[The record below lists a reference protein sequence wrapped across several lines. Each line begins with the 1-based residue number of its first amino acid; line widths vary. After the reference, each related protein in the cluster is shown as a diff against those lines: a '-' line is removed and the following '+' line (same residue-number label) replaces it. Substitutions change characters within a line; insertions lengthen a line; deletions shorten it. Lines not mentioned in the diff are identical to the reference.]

1 MFKKIA
7 IIICSFLVV
16 LVTSIPSAYAD
27 GPSFTVLGSKNISIE
42 NKGVVNGKYSLMLK
56 VNDLTDVYSFQL
68 SELMLVSDCSFHVG
82 KMKWTRPEQEKNEF
96 PINWNQN
103 GTYAFYIFHN
113 GKVLAYVRFKLQGF
127 EENGGGSGETV
138 YWGKGA
144 KYYDLPEIEKPSPE
158 DYADY
163 DNKNDGVCTNEKVPD
178 KPNGS
183 GDIEEPKD
191 NNNNGGNGNSGNNG
205 SNEKLEKALK
215 DINDALKNI
224 ETSSK
229 DTANNTKEIA
239 GSNKE
244 IANNTKD
251 IADNTK
257 GIKDAVDTVNNTL
270 REILKEMKPTTEVV
284 IDELKKPDL
293 IMPKDE
299 NQKFEDKNEYFKEG
313 KEEKVPTDA
322 LPDAPDPKP
331 WKDEDG
337 KEMSKEDK
345 SEKDKPTE
353 KDKPSEK
360 DKTPD
365 KDKPSEKDKTP
376 DKDKPTEKDKPSER
390 DKPSSKDKIPDKD
403 GTPSKDKTPDKD
415 GTPSKDK
422 TPNKDGTPSKDNTP
436 DRDGPSSKDK
446 TPDRDKPLGKD
457 GVPER
462 EQPVGRDPVM
472 SRDPFLT
479 RDPVLK

>member
-7 IIICSFLVV
+7 IIFCSFI
-16 LVTSIPSAYAD
+16 VTLMYSNISVYAD
-27 GPSFTVLGSKNISIE
+27 SPSMQLVGSGGVIITKQTFE
-42 NKGVVNGKYSLMLK
+42 NGSYVIDLK
-56 VNDLTDVYSFQL
+56 VDDDKIVVFQL
-68 SELMLVSDCSFHVG
+68 SELHLVNDCTFQQSATVN
-82 KMKWTRPEQEKNEF
+82 KRPEQNENKF
-96 PINWNQN
+96 GIKVNRN
-103 GTYAFYIFHN
+103 GTYAFYIFAN
-113 GKVLAYVRFKLQGF
+113 GKKVGHVRFKIKGF
-127 EENGGGSGETV
+127 AENGQATKGETK
-138 YWGKGA
+138 WRDKLA
-144 KYYDLPEIEKPSPE
+144 EYYGVPDDGSAEHVQDK
-158 DYADY
+158 DATYNGVCVNDKVD
-163 DNKNDGVCTNEKVPD
+163 DNKPI
-178 KPNGS
+178 GS
-183 GDIEEPKD
+183 GDIENPTED
-191 NNNNGGNGNSGNNG
+191 NNNGGNDNNSGNNG
-205 SNEKLEKALK
+205 SNEKLEKALEVIGDSLKSIDSSTK
-215 DINDALKNI
+215 DIA
-224 ETSSK
+224 S
-229 DTANNTKEIA
+229 
-239 GSNKE
+239 SNKE
-244 IANNTKD
+244 IAKNTKD
-251 IADNTK
+251 IADSNK
-257 GIKDAVDTVNNTL
+257 QIKDAVDTINDTL
-270 REILKEMKPTTEVV
+270 REILDEMKPTTEVV

-353 KDKPSEK
+353 KDKPSGK

-422 TPNKDGTPSKDNTP
+422 TPNKDGTPSKDKTP

-462 EQPVGRDPVM
+462 EAPVGRDPVLD
-472 SRDPFLT
+472 RDPFLT

>member
-1 MFKKIA
+1 MIKKIA
-7 IIICSFLVV
+7 IIFCSFIVFV
-16 LVTSIPSAYAD
+16 ITSIPRAYAD
-27 GPSFTVLGSKNISIE
+27 GPSFTLLGSKGVQIE
-42 NKGVVNGKYSLMLK
+42 NKGVIGDRYSIVIK
-56 VNDLTDVYSFQL
+56 VTDADKIVKFQL
-68 SELMLVSDCSFHVG
+68 SELMLVSDCSFNIG
-82 KMKWTRPEQEKNEF
+82 KKKWTRPSQEKNEF
-96 PINWNQN
+96 EINWDAN
-103 GTYAFYIFHN
+103 GTYAFYIFYN
-113 GKVLAYVRFKLQGF
+113 GKVKGYVRFKLTGLSKD
-127 EENGGGSGETV
+127 GVGEGTTP
-138 YWGKGA
+138 YTGDMA
-144 KYYDLPEIEKPSPE
+144 KYYELPTENFDPN

-163 DNKNDGVCTNEKVPD
+163 DNKHDGICTNQKLPD
-178 KPNGS
+178 KPHGS

-191 NNNNGGNGNSGNNG
+191 NNNTGGDGNTGNNG
-205 SNEKLEKALK
+205 SNEKLEKALE
-215 DINDALKNI
+215 DINKALKNI

-229 DTANNTKEIA
+229 NTANNTKDIA
-239 GSNKE
+239 ESNKE
-244 IANNTKD
+244 IAKNTKD

-257 GIKDAVDTVNNTL
+257 GIKDAVDTINGTL
-270 REILKEMKPTTEVV
+270 REILDEMKPTTEVV

-293 IMPKDE
+293 IRPQDE

-331 WKDEDG
+331 WKDNDG
-337 KEMSKEDK
+337 NEMKQEDK

-376 DKDKPTEKDKPSER
+376 DRDKPTDKDKPSEKDKTPDRDKPTDKDKPSER
-390 DKPSSKDKIPDKD
+390 DKPS
-403 GTPSKDKTPDKD
+403 GKDKTPDRD
-415 GTPSKDK
+415 GTPDRDK
-422 TPNKDGTPSKDNTP
+422 IP
-436 DRDGPSSKDK
+436 DRDGPSSRDK
-446 TPDRDKPLGKD
+446 TPDRDRPSGKD

-479 RDPVLK
+479 RDPILK

>member
-7 IIICSFLVV
+7 IIICSFLIFV
-16 LVTSIPSAYAD
+16 VTSIPRVYAD
-27 GPSFTVLGSKNISIE
+27 SPSISLVGSKNVTIDD
-42 NKGVVNGKYSLMLK
+42 KGVVDGKYTLVLK
-56 VNDLTDVYSFQL
+56 VADREEFGPFQL
-68 SELMLVSDCSFHVG
+68 SELMLVDDCSFKFG
-82 KMKWTRPEQEKNEF
+82 KMKWGRPEQEKNEF
-96 PINWNQN
+96 KVTIERN
-103 GTYAFYIFHN
+103 GTYAFYIFVN
-113 GKVLAYVRFKLQGF
+113 GKPSYIRFKAKGF
-127 EENGGGSGETV
+127 AEDSGGYGYNTQ
-138 YWGKGA
+138 YRDKMA
-144 KYYDLPEIEKPSPE
+144 LYYDLPPE
-158 DYADY
+158 QLSEDVLDT
-163 DNKNDGVCTNEKVPD
+163 DGKSNGVCTNERIPDD

-183 GDIEEPKD
+183 GEIEKPKED
-191 NNNNGGNGNSGNNG
+191 NNNGGDGNTGNNG
-205 SNEKLEKALK
+205 SNAKLEKALK

-229 DTANNTKEIA
+229 DTANNTKDIA
-239 GSNKE
+239 DSNREVAK
-244 IANNTKD
+244 NTKD
-251 IADNTK
+251 IADTNK
-257 GIKDAVDTVNNTL
+257 QIKDAVNTVNDTL

-293 IMPKDE
+293 IIPKDE

-337 KEMSKEDK
+337 KEMKKEDK

-390 DKPSSKDKIPDKD
+390 DKPSSKDKTPDRDKPTEKD
-403 GTPSKDKTPDKD
+403 KPSERDKPSSKDKTPDKD

-422 TPNKDGTPSKDNTP
+422 TP

-457 GVPER
+457 SVPER
-462 EQPVGRDPVM
+462 EAPVGRDPVM
-472 SRDPFLT
+472 DRDPFLT

>member
-7 IIICSFLVV
+7 IIFCSFI
-16 LVTSIPSAYAD
+16 VTLMYSNISVYAD
-27 GPSFTVLGSKNISIE
+27 SPSMKLVGSGGVIITKQTFE
-42 NKGVVNGKYSLMLK
+42 NGSYVIDLK
-56 VNDLTDVYSFQL
+56 VDNDEIYVFQL
-68 SELMLVSDCSFHVG
+68 SELHLVNDCTFQQSATVN
-82 KMKWTRPEQEKNEF
+82 KRPEQNENKF
-96 PINWNQN
+96 GIKVNRN
-103 GTYAFYIFHN
+103 GTYAFYIFAN
-113 GKVLAYVRFKLQGF
+113 GKKVGHVRFKIKGF
-127 EENGGGSGETV
+127 AENGQATKGETKWREKLAEYYGLPDDGKAEHIQDKDATYNGVCVNDNVDDNKPIGSG
-138 YWGKGA
+138 
-144 KYYDLPEIEKPSPE
+144 EIEKP
-158 DYADY
+158 
-163 DNKNDGVCTNEKVPD
+163 
-178 KPNGS
+178 
-183 GDIEEPKD
+183 KD
-191 NNNNGGNGNSGNNG
+191 ENNNGGDGNTGNNG
-205 SNEKLEKALK
+205 GNAKLDKALK

-229 DTANNTKEIA
+229 ETANNTKEIA

-244 IANNTKD
+244 IAKNTKE
-251 IADNTK
+251 IADTSK
-257 GIKDAVDTVNNTL
+257 QIKDAVDTVNDTL

-337 KEMSKEDK
+337 KEMKKEDK

-353 KDKPSEK
+353 
-360 DKTPD
+360 

-390 DKPSSKDKIPDKD
+390 DKPSSKDKTPDRDKPTEKD
-403 GTPSKDKTPDKD
+403 KPSERDKPSSKDKTPDKD

-422 TPNKDGTPSKDNTP
+422 TP
-436 DRDGPSSKDK
+436 DRDGPSSRDK

-457 GVPER
+457 SVPER
-462 EQPVGRDPVM
+462 EAPVGRDPVM
-472 SRDPFLT
+472 DRDPFLT

>member
-7 IIICSFLVV
+7 IIFCSFI
-16 LVTSIPSAYAD
+16 VTLMYSNVSVYAD
-27 GPSFTVLGSKNISIE
+27 SPSMQLVGSGGVIITKQTFE
-42 NKGVVNGKYSLMLK
+42 NGSYVIDLK
-56 VNDLTDVYSFQL
+56 VDNDEIYVFQL
-68 SELMLVSDCSFHVG
+68 SELHLVNDCTFQQSATVN
-82 KMKWTRPEQEKNEF
+82 KRPEQNENKF
-96 PINWNQN
+96 GIKVNRN
-103 GTYAFYIFHN
+103 GTYAFYIFAN
-113 GKVLAYVRFKLQGF
+113 GKKVGHVRFKIKGF
-127 EENGGGSGETV
+127 AENGQATKGETKWREKLAEYYGVPDDGKAEHIQDKDATYNGVCVNDNVDDNKPIGSG
-138 YWGKGA
+138 
-144 KYYDLPEIEKPSPE
+144 EIEKPKE
-158 DYADY
+158 D
-163 DNKNDGVCTNEKVPD
+163 
-178 KPNGS
+178 
-183 GDIEEPKD
+183 
-191 NNNNGGNGNSGNNG
+191 NNNGGDGNTGNNG
-205 SNEKLEKALK
+205 GNAKLDKALK

-239 GSNKE
+239 DSNKQ
-244 IANNTKD
+244 
-251 IADNTK
+251 
-257 GIKDAVDTVNNTL
+257 IKDAVNSIKDTVG
-270 REILKEMKPTTEVV
+270 EILKEMKPTTDVV

-337 KEMSKEDK
+337 KEMKKEDK

-390 DKPSSKDKIPDKD
+390 DKPSSKDKTPDRDKPTEKDKPSERDKPSSKDKTPDRD
-403 GTPSKDKTPDKD
+403 GTPSKDK
-415 GTPSKDK
+415 
-422 TPNKDGTPSKDNTP
+422 TP

-457 GVPER
+457 SVPER
-462 EQPVGRDPVM
+462 EAPVGRDPVM
-472 SRDPFLT
+472 DRDPFLT

>member
-7 IIICSFLVV
+7 IIICSFLVFV
-16 LVTSIPSAYAD
+16 VTSIPRVHAD
-27 GPSFTVLGSKNISIE
+27 GPTFTLLGSKNVSIE
-42 NKGVVNGKYSLMLK
+42 NNGMVNGKYNLIIR
-56 VNDLTDVYSFQL
+56 VNDMTNVYSFQL

-82 KMKWTRPEQEKNEF
+82 NGKWTRPEQEKNEF
-96 PINWNQN
+96 PINWDMN

-113 GKVLAYVRFKLQGF
+113 GKVLGYARFKLQGLK
-127 EENGGGSGETV
+127 ENAGTGGETV

-144 KYYDLPEIEKPSPE
+144 KYYDLPEIEKPNPE

-163 DNKNDGVCTNEKVPD
+163 DGKHDGICTNERVPD

-183 GDIEEPKD
+183 GDIDNSKD
-191 NNNNGGNGNSGNNG
+191 DNNNGGDGNTGNNG
-205 SNEKLEKALK
+205 GNAKLDKALK

-239 GSNKE
+239 DSNKQ
-244 IANNTKD
+244 
-251 IADNTK
+251 
-257 GIKDAVDTVNNTL
+257 IKDAVNSIKDTVG
-270 REILKEMKPTTEVV
+270 EILKEMKPTTDVV

-293 IMPKDE
+293 IIPKDE

-337 KEMSKEDK
+337 KEMKKEDK

-390 DKPSSKDKIPDKD
+390 DKPSSKDKTPDRDKPTEKD
-403 GTPSKDKTPDKD
+403 KPSERDKPSSKDKTPDKD

-422 TPNKDGTPSKDNTP
+422 TPNKDGTPSKDKTP
-436 DRDGPSSKDK
+436 DRDGP
-446 TPDRDKPLGKD
+446 
-457 GVPER
+457 
-462 EQPVGRDPVM
+462 
-472 SRDPFLT
+472 
-479 RDPVLK
+479 

>member
-1 MFKKIA
+1 MMFKKIA
-7 IIICSFLVV
+7 IIFCSLLVM
-16 LVTSIPSAYAD
+16 LVSFNPSIYAD
-27 GPSFTVLGSKNISIE
+27 SPSYQVVGSKGVSIE
-42 NKGVVNGKYSLMLK
+42 NKGLNGGYYSLTLK
-56 VNDLTDVYSFQL
+56 VTDAENVVTFQL
-68 SELMLVSDCSFHVG
+68 SELMLVNDCSFNFGLV
-82 KMKWTRPEQEKNEF
+82 KWTRPSQKKNEF
-96 PINWNQN
+96 DINIKEN
-103 GTYAFYIFHN
+103 GTYAFYVFVN
-113 GKVLAYVRFKLQGF
+113 GKVKGYVRFKIKGF
-127 EENGGGSGETV
+127 LKNAEGTGVTQ
-138 YWGKGA
+138 YWGEGA
-144 KYYDLPEIEKPSPE
+144 KYYELPEEHVNPDDFRDQDGANNGICVNEKIPDDKPS
-158 DYADY
+158 
-163 DNKNDGVCTNEKVPD
+163 
-178 KPNGS
+178 GS
-183 GDIEEPKD
+183 GDIEEPKEE
-191 NNNNGGNGNSGNNG
+191 NNNGGNGNTG
-205 SNEKLEKALK
+205 SNEKLEKALE
-215 DINDALKNI
+215 DINNALKNI

-229 DTANNTKEIA
+229 DTANNTKDIA
-239 GSNKE
+239 DSNKE
-244 IANNTKD
+244 IAKNTKD

-257 GIKDAVDTVNNTL
+257 GIKDAVDTVNDTL

-299 NQKFEDKNEYFKEG
+299 NEKFEDKNEYFKEG

-331 WKDEDG
+331 WKDDDG
-337 KEMSKEDK
+337 KEMNKEDK

-390 DKPSSKDKIPDKD
+390 DKPSSKDKTPDKD

-422 TPNKDGTPSKDNTP
+422 TPNKDGTPSKDKTP

-462 EQPVGRDPVM
+462 EAPVGRDPVM
-472 SRDPFLT
+472 DRDPFLT